1 MPAPPSPST
10 VAAAA
15 STAAAA
21 TCLPVVVIGAG
32 PTGLAAAAR
41 LAERGM
47 PAVVLEAGSGPAAAV
62 ASWGHVRLFSP
73 WSMLV
78 DGAARALLV
87 ATGWQ
92 EPDGSGYPTGSEW
105 IEAYLAP
112 LAAALGDG
120 IEVRFGQR
128 VVGVARRGH
137 DLMADAVPGD
147 AGQSGGGRAD
157 EPWVVR
163 VEGVEG
169 ERRLLARAVLDA
181 SGTLGT
187 PSPLGADG
195 MPARGESA
203 ARAAG
208 VVSTVIPDVAADPGA
223 WAGLHTVVV
232 GGGHSALTALVG
244 LADVVRSAPATRV
257 TWVLRRPLTAARLG
271 DGAPDEFPRRGALG
285 QAVAHAVG
293 AGLIAVA
300 EQFRVEAVEPDGAG
314 RHRVVAEGG
323 AALDDVDRVIG
334 LTGYRPDLSLAAEV
348 RLDLDPSVQAPRRLA
363 PLIDPNVHSC
373 GSVPP
378 HGEAELRQADAGFY
392 VVGMKAYG
400 RAPTFLARTGYEQVR
415 SVVAALAGDA
425 EAAAR
430 VDLLL
435 PETGVCGGSGL
446 AQPLPLVPVGSAGS
460 AGVPADGCC

>member
-1 MPAPPSPST
+1 MATAPTST
-10 VAAAA
+10 DA
-15 STAAAA
+15 
-21 TCLPVVVIGAG
+21 LPVVVIGAG
-32 PTGLAAAAR
+32 PTGLATAAR

-47 PAVVLEAGSGPAAAV
+47 PAVVVEAGGGPAASV

-78 DGAARALLV
+78 DDAARALLV
-87 ATGWQ
+87 PTGWQ

-105 IEAYLAP
+105 VEAYLAP
-112 LAAALGDG
+112 LAAVLAAVDG
-120 IEVRFGQR
+120 IELRYGQR

-137 DLMADAVPGD
+137 DLMADAVPGAAPDGAAPLATGRDD
-147 AGQSGGGRAD
+147 A
-157 EPWVVR
+157 PWVVR
-163 VEGVEG
+163 VEGPAG
-169 ERRLLARAVLDA
+169 EQRLLARAVIDA
-181 SGTLGT
+181 SGTLST

-195 MPARGESA
+195 MPARGEAA

-208 VVSTVIPDVAADPGA
+208 VVTAAIPDVAAEPGT
-223 WAGLHTVVV
+223 WAGRHVVVV
-232 GGGHSALTALVG
+232 GGGHSALTALVA
-244 LADVVRSAPATRV
+244 LADVVRVDPGTRV
-257 TWVLRRPLTAARLG
+257 TWVLRRPLTAARFGGGTADQL
-271 DGAPDEFPRRGALG
+271 PRRGALG
-285 QAVAHAVG
+285 QAVAQAVED
-293 AGLIAVA
+293 GLIAVA
-300 EQFRVEAVEPDGAG
+300 DAFRIDAVEPDGAG
-314 RHRVVAEGG
+314 RHRLVADGG
-323 AALDDVDRVIG
+323 ATIDAVDRVIG
-334 LTGYRPDLSLAAEV
+334 LTGYRPDLALAAEV

-378 HGEAELRQADAGFY
+378 HGEAELRQPDPGFY

-430 VDLLL
+430 VDLVL

-446 AQPLPLVPVGSAGS
+446 AEVLPLAAAASAPAP
-460 AGVPADGCC
+460 AGGCC